1 MPQSKWE
8 RGFWAAVRGGGTGGF
23 NPYQPEHWRPKKEKK
38 VKKKLKVKKEKKD
51 FFNEHIKVLGLN
63 LPENPK
69 QLTFFD

>member
-23 NPYQPEHWRPKKEKK
+23 SPYPPEHWRPKKRLVNSKIK
-38 VKKKLKVKKEKKD
+38 NRVHKKKIVKIPD
-51 FFNEHIKVLGLN
+51 IS
-63 LPENPK
+63 K

>member
-23 NPYQPEHWRPKKEKK
+23 SPYPPEHWRKPKTNRKRKTNKK
-38 VKKKLKVKKEKKD
+38 VKSDFIKKHVKVVGIPD
-51 FFNEHIKVLGLN
+51 IS
-63 LPENPK
+63 K

>member
-23 NPYQPEHWRPKKEKK
+23 NPYPPEHWRKPKTNRKRKKNKK
-38 VKKKLKVKKEKKD
+38 VKSDFIKKHVKVVGIPD
-51 FFNEHIKVLGLN
+51 IS
-63 LPENPK
+63 K